1 MNKKIPPA
9 LKHGAYATTALL
21 PGENP
26 AAFHKLHRDVVR
38 ELSPTGP
45 LQQDTVATLARLL
58 WRKKNLITIRN
69 AELARRHYAEIR
81 SAKVPDSFPVLRM
94 LVVDPAKHEEAV
106 RAAEDEARQELG
118 DAYELVQIGATATIE
133 ALEKDLAIEERLDG
147 LIDKCL
153 KRFLFLKGLESLSTA
168 SPSAPQG
175 QIPGPART
183 D

>member
-1 MNKKIPPA
+1 MPI
-9 LKHGAYATTALL
+9 LHEGTT
-21 PGENP
+21 PK
-26 AAFHKLHRDVVR
+26 FD
-38 ELSPTGP
+38 
-45 LQQDTVATLARLL
+45 LQ
-58 WRKKNLITIRN
+58 
-69 AELARRHYAEIR
+69 R
-81 SAKVPDSFPVLRM
+81 SRDSFPVLRM
-94 LVVDPAKHEEAV
+94 LAVDPAKHEAAV

-118 DAYELVQIGATATIE
+118 DAYELVQIGATATFE

-153 KRFLFLKGLESLSTA
+153 KRLLFLKGLELLSTV